1 MKSLVLI
8 VTLAAIM
15 ATQAGCSKSVA
26 AKVAKAQNNPAPELK
41 PDDMARD
48 SGGKPAPPTEVRCWC
63 NPAHPAI
70 LYNRIHVK
78 CEQATGSGNCGAS
91 YPNTPFFAFP
101 TSDPMYKDMWLLMV
115 ACYTSAPNGQPP
127 RGLYIHFDPNDTSG
141 QSWGCLASD
150 CRRIKWLETGP

>member
-1 MKSLVLI
+1 MKSLVLV
-8 VTLAAIM
+8 VTFSAII
-15 ATQAGCSKSVA
+15 ATQSGCSKSVA
-26 AKVAKAQNNPAPELK
+26 AKSAKDQNNPVLELK
-41 PDDMARD
+41 TNDAARD
-48 SGGKPAPPTEVRCWC
+48 SGGKPASPADVRCWC

-70 LYNRIHVK
+70 LFNRIHVK
-78 CEQATGSGNCGAS
+78 CEKASGSDYCGS
-91 YPNTPFFAFP
+91 LYPNTPFFAFP